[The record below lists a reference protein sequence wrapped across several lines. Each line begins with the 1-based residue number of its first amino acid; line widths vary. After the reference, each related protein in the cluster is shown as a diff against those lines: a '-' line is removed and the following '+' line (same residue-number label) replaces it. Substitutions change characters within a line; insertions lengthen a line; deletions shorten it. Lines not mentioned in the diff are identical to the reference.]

1 MKHLKLLT
9 AGLLASTMLAGIA
22 VATPTND
29 NGARKQAATA
39 AAPARNGENTQENAA
54 ADSATNRSDENA
66 ASNPESSAAATGE
79 VSRNANSTAES
90 PTGRVADTDFGRLS
104 KDGASAF
111 EDVHFAR
118 IAIFEGKTGQAAKLV
133 ADARNSLEAAKTDN
147 TAFLKAESELHG
159 MSQNVPLAE
168 NLQQPGQ
175 ARTEWLPID
184 GEIVVGEAYQP
195 SPQKDAAIVTARKNM
210 QNGDSD
216 KALRALKLAAV
227 DVDYTLAVAPLG
239 QSLADVELAND
250 LMNSHDYYGASQA
263 LRKAEEGIRYDEID
277 DVANVTGKAKTA
289 SADDVSRSTG
299 ADQPAEGGRPS
310 NDHKSANA
318 D

>member
-1 MKHLKLLT
+1 
-9 AGLLASTMLAGIA
+9 MLAGVA

-29 NGARKQAATA
+29 NGAGKQAATA
-39 AAPARNGENTQENAA
+39 AAPARNDENTQENGP
-54 ADSATNRSDENA
+54 ADSGTSRSDENA
-66 ASNPESSAAATGE
+66 TSNPENSAAATSQAGQ
-79 VSRNANSTAES
+79 NAKSMAEG
-90 PTGRVADTDFGRLS
+90 PTGKVADADFGRLS

-111 EDVHFAR
+111 EDLHLAR
-118 IAIFEGKTGQAAKLV
+118 IAIFEGRTGQAAKLV
-133 ADARNSLEAAKTDN
+133 ADARDSLEAAKSDN
-147 TAFLKAESELHG
+147 TSFLKAESELDG
-159 MSQNVPLAE
+159 VSQSAPMGENV
-168 NLQQPGQ
+168 QQPGQ
-175 ARTEWLPID
+175 SRTEWLPID
-184 GEIVVGEAYQP
+184 GEIVVGETYQP
-195 SPQKDAAIVTARKNM
+195 TPRKDAAIVTARKNM

-289 SADDVSRSTG
+289 SADSVSRSTG
-299 ADQPAEGGRPS
+299 ADRPTDGGRPA